1 MRKILKRLGMLM
13 LISVSCMSQSV
24 QIPLHAQ
31 TMLAAPATRE
41 EVKISPTDVIRKGFK
56 VRVETPKG
64 LHDDYENKWVIKMS
78 EKSSSGY
85 DSCVYSK
92 IWIDD
97 QRVYC
102 VDPLTSVM
110 NGAQDYEQI
119 SFGAYVNDAAVR
131 EKLSYIT
138 ALGYG
143 FQGDTSHEMDFA
155 TQICIWQTLHEWKPR
170 QYPAISYIH
179 KDIQSKIALIKARLA
194 LMEEEVSFA
203 GEQLQLQRPWR
214 RTCCDL
220 AR

>member
-143 FQGDTSHEMDFA
+143 FQGDTSMRW
-155 TQICIWQTLHEWKPR
+155 ILLHRSASGRPCTNGNPDSIR
-170 QYPAISYIH
+170 PSVISI
-179 KDIQSKIALIKARLA
+179 KISRARSL
-194 LMEEEVSFA
+194 
-203 GEQLQLQRPWR
+203 
-214 RTCCDL
+214 
-220 AR
+220 